1 MDKRIVRWL
10 ALLVVASVA
19 TASAQSKV
27 GTAST
32 ALPFGPSV
40 TANGM
45 AGIGLASRGESDFT
59 INPAFLGFFDRSA
72 SAACYPVWAEP
83 HLISSEPGFFA
94 ASAVVAPLRLGS
106 RSNSRLQFSAGFNW
120 QELKNSLYEVT
131 YAGTFR
137 HQFITRTTQVALG
150 ASYHWIV
157 DVGCGVAWRR
167 LFYKDEFA
175 GRSFSATSYDFGV
188 AARAPL
194 TDRMPVDR
202 SWSEGPLFVNLIGS
216 AVWTGYG
223 PEITTGTG
231 KYPQAHGRRYGL
243 AAELAYRWLSLCP
256 AIERE
261 ASPGYYSTIMRYG
274 GELALAD
281 MLSLRGGK
289 IDYREQDYLGSDQ
302 VTFGFG
308 LSTHGLKRLVWP
320 QGETAPTTP
329 WWRRFDV
336 EFSFALMCD
345 ADELVEA
352 TELYELRLTY

>member
-10 ALLVVASVA
+10 ALLVVANVA
-19 TASAQSKV
+19 TACAQSKV

-45 AGIGLASRGESDFT
+45 AGIGVSSRGESDFT
-59 INPAFLGFFDRSA
+59 INPALLTFIDRAA
-72 SAACYPVWAEP
+72 SVGAFPILAEP
-83 HLISSEPGFFA
+83 YQVSDDSKYFA
-94 ASAVVAPLRLGS
+94 ASLAVSPQHLLG
-106 RSNSRLQFSAGFNW
+106 RSNSRLQFTAGFSW
-120 QELKNSLYEVT
+120 QELKYKLYEVT
-131 YAGTFR
+131 YEGEVLHRMISTTRQAAVGAG
-137 HQFITRTTQVALG
+137 
-150 ASYHWIV
+150 YHWWI
-157 DVGCGVAWRR
+157 DLGCGLDWRR
-167 LFYKDEFA
+167 LSYGEE
-175 GRSFSATSYDFGV
+175 GRELTANTYDFGAV
-188 AARAPL
+188 ARLPL
-194 TDRMPVDR
+194 GQQLPSER
-202 SWSEGPLFVNLIGS
+202 SWREGPLFARLVGS
-216 AVWTGYG
+216 AVWTNYG
-223 PEITTGTG
+223 PKIQIGEK
-231 KYPQAHGRRYGL
+231 KYAQAHGRRYGL

-261 ASPGYYSTIMRYG
+261 ASPGYHITIMHYG

-281 MLSLRGGK
+281 ILSLRGGK

-302 VTFGFG
+302 LTFGFG
-308 LSTHGLKRLVWP
+308 LSTHGLKRLVWS

-352 TELYELRLTY
+352 TEFYELRLTY